1 MTNMFY
7 VRSTPTQ
14 NLMPGLNLHLPD
26 ALPAPNFT
34 PLHINMHPGDTR
46 VRRQQTDHPL
56 RVGGHPGLRLR
67 WLWLEL
73 GSGKLHKWLK
83 WLEPLRRERR
93 PHLTIA
99 RTTPSRCPCPQCTT
113 APAHDFTAY
122 HRVHESSDG

>member
-83 WLEPLRRERR
+83 WLEPPPRAST
-93 PHLTIA
+93 PPDA
-99 RTTPSRCPCPQCTT
+99 RAYHAFSLT
-113 APAHDFTAY
+113 APARLTSPY
-122 HRVHESSDG
+122 HRVPESSTSDG